1 MTIRYG
7 IIGTGWI
14 TEAFLAGAAGVPGMA
29 LRAVCSRSEERGR
42 EFATRHGADLVFT
55 DPVRMAAS
63 PDIDA
68 VYIASPNVLHAA
80 QSRLFLE
87 NGKHV
92 LCEKPLAARPEE
104 VESLQALAANRG
116 LVYMEAIMLLHM
128 PQLAV
133 LEDAVGRL
141 GRISLAHFD
150 FSQLSSKYP
159 AYLEGAALPNIF
171 NPAMETG
178 ALMDLG
184 VYCVYPALYLFGEPE
199 GLTAS
204 AVFLDSGADGA
215 GAAVLR
221 YPDKVAVLTYSKT
234 GQAAAPSQ
242 IVGDRGTL
250 TIGSI
255 SKLEDMVLTEK
266 GKAPERLVGEQ
277 DKAALMGYEAARFCA
292 AVGAGEAD
300 GRGDE
305 DSRLALRVH
314 RCMREIRQ
322 QAGIVFPMD
331 RDKGEPRRRPEGLP
345 PEDRKI

>member
-1 MTIRYG
+1 
-7 IIGTGWI
+7 
-14 TEAFLAGAAGVPGMA
+14 
-29 LRAVCSRSEERGR
+29 
-42 EFATRHGADLVFT
+42 
-55 DPVRMAAS
+55 
-63 PDIDA
+63 
-68 VYIASPNVLHAA
+68 
-80 QSRLFLE
+80 
-87 NGKHV
+87 
-92 LCEKPLAARPEE
+92 
-104 VESLQALAANRG
+104 
-116 LVYMEAIMLLHM
+116 MLLHM

-133 LEDAVGRL
+133 LEEAVGRL

-184 VYCVYPALYLFGEPE
+184 VYCVYPALHLFGEPE

-292 AVGAGEAD
+292 AVGAGDAD
-300 GRGDE
+300 GRVNE

-314 RCMREIRQ
+314 RCMREIRR
-322 QAGIVFPMD
+322 QAGIVFPTD
-331 RDKGEPRRRPEGLP
+331 RDKGEPRRRLEGLP

>member
-42 EFATRHGADLVFT
+42 EFAARHGADLVFT
-55 DPVRMAAS
+55 DPARMAAS

-133 LEDAVGRL
+133 LEEAVG
-141 GRISLAHFD
+141 GFPWPISIFP
-150 FSQLSSKYP
+150 SYP
-159 AYLEGAALPNIF
+159 ANTRPIWRERPCPIF
-171 NPAMETG
+171 
-178 ALMDLG
+178 
-184 VYCVYPALYLFGEPE
+184 
-199 GLTAS
+199 
-204 AVFLDSGADGA
+204 
-215 GAAVLR
+215 
-221 YPDKVAVLTYSKT
+221 
-234 GQAAAPSQ
+234 
-242 IVGDRGTL
+242 
-250 TIGSI
+250 SI
-255 SKLEDMVLTEK
+255 
-266 GKAPERLVGEQ
+266 PPWRP
-277 DKAALMGYEAARFCA
+277 
-292 AVGAGEAD
+292 
-300 GRGDE
+300 GR
-305 DSRLALRVH
+305 
-314 RCMREIRQ
+314 
-322 QAGIVFPMD
+322 
-331 RDKGEPRRRPEGLP
+331 
-345 PEDRKI
+345 

>member
-42 EFATRHGADLVFT
+42 EFAARHGADLVFT
-55 DPVRMAAS
+55 DPARMAAS
-63 PDIDA
+63 RDIDA

-128 PQLAV
+128 PQLAL
-133 LEDAVGRL
+133 LEEAVGRL

-159 AYLEGAALPNIF
+159 AYLEGKALPNIF

-184 VYCVYPALYLFGEPE
+184 VYCVYPALHLFGEPE

-266 GKAPERLVGEQ
+266 GKAPEPAGR
-277 DKAALMGYEAARFCA
+277 
-292 AVGAGEAD
+292 GAGQ
-300 GRGDE
+300 GGTHG
-305 DSRLALRVH
+305 V
-314 RCMREIRQ
+314 
-322 QAGIVFPMD
+322 
-331 RDKGEPRRRPEGLP
+331 
-345 PEDRKI
+345 

>member
-14 TEAFLAGAAGVPGMA
+14 TEAFLEGAARVPGLQ

-42 EFATRHGADLVFT
+42 EFAARHGASLVFT
-55 DPVRMAAS
+55 DPAAMAAS
-63 PDIDA
+63 SEIDA

-92 LCEKPLAARPEE
+92 LCEKPLAARPGE
-104 VESLQALAANRG
+104 VESLQKLAAGRG

-133 LEDAVGRL
+133 LNDAVGRL

-159 AYLEGAALPNIF
+159 AYLEGKTLPNIF

-204 AVFLDSGADGA
+204 AVFLGSGADGA

-221 YPDKVAVLTYSKT
+221 YPDMLAVLTYSKI

-242 IVGDRGTL
+242 IVGDKGTL

-255 SKLEDMVLTEK
+255 SKLENMVLTEN
-266 GKAPERLVGEQ
+266 GKEPVRLNGEQ
-277 DKAALMGYEAARFCA
+277 DKAALMGYEAARFHA
-292 AVGAGEAD
+292 AIDAGHAD
-300 GRGDE
+300 DRLNGNT
-305 DSRLALRVH
+305 RLALQVH
-314 RCMREIRQ
+314 RCMREIRR
-322 QAGIVFPMD
+322 QAGIAFPTD
-331 RDKGEPRRRPEGLP
+331 SAAPAER
-345 PEDRKI
+345 